1 MTALG
6 HAIAARAVRAD
17 ELMAHA
23 MLISRLFKARRQIKT
38 VVGLDSFNGKASSF
52 EVRIRFSQ
60 KSVFALI
67 DLHHFD
73 YFLNLYQSI

>member
-6 HAIAARAVRAD
+6 HAIAARGVRAD

-23 MLISRLFKARRQIKT
+23 RLISRLFKARRQIKT
-38 VVGLDSFNGKASSF
+38 AVGLDSFNDKASSF
-52 EVRIRFSQ
+52 EVCIRFSQ

-67 DLHHFD
+67 GLHSFD
-73 YFLNLYQSI
+73 YFLNLYK